1 MVPLLN
7 MEEVDSLPEVKATYL
22 LFYNFACIENAD
34 NYGPLPYQD
43 IKTNKQE
50 RPLTYDNLETIYNT
64 AEANIDSIVQNV
76 MSTLRL
82 IVQLGTSRRFRR
94 FLLLIQSVVY
104 KHRILTQTLMS

>member
-1 MVPLLN
+1 MVSSSALDSKAYGGAYGQYQLATKSMVPLLN

-50 RPLTYDNLETIYNT
+50 RPFNL
-64 AEANIDSIVQNV
+64 
-76 MSTLRL
+76 R
-82 IVQLGTSRRFRR
+82 
-94 FLLLIQSVVY
+94 
-104 KHRILTQTLMS
+104 